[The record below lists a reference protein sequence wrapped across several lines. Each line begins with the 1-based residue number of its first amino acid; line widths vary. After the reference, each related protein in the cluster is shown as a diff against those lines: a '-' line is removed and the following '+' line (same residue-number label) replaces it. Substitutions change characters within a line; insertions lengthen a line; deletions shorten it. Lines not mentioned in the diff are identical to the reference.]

1 MAANAMETDDL
12 GHLPSSTLRRSNSAP
27 NVSAAVV
34 SEAIPIFQPL
44 QTARQRRFS
53 TSQMAVNIGSPASRI
68 AQIKREEL
76 ESMDEASRERQIES
90 ELSLTIGMHDHMTL
104 MDHDKNHD
112 ADMHERRNSF
122 DDHRHPFPSPSS
134 LSSSPTNNQKAM
146 KGRSLTPSP
155 IPSPTRTTFMRRSLS
170 PVYFKPSTLT
180 LKRKWPS
187 EGFEPGVSPSKRV
200 CDVSPLNCSPNGPVE
215 SEHINFDEENNIHED
230 PGSSSASDTSTS
242 SSSATP
248 MLFGEIPR
256 QPLPLYRSKF
266 TPPRSPLAGPST
278 TQSLPRTLGN
288 SPSCFTFSPVQD

>member
-1 MAANAMETDDL
+1 MVDISILKIVDKVSSCACAMLKIKFEYSVNL
-12 GHLPSSTLRRSNSAP
+12 SNYT
-27 NVSAAVV
+27 
-34 SEAIPIFQPL
+34 FY
-44 QTARQRRFS
+44 
-53 TSQMAVNIGSPASRI
+53 
-68 AQIKREEL
+68 
-76 ESMDEASRERQIES
+76 
-90 ELSLTIGMHDHMTL
+90 
-104 MDHDKNHD
+104 
-112 ADMHERRNSF
+112 NSF
-122 DDHRHPFPSPSS
+122 
-134 LSSSPTNNQKAM
+134 LYL
-146 KGRSLTPSP
+146 G
-155 IPSPTRTTFMRRSLS
+155 
-170 PVYFKPSTLT
+170 
-180 LKRKWPS
+180 PS
-187 EGFEPGVSPSKRV
+187 EGFEPGVSPSKRL